1 MADIAFLGLGRM
13 GAPMAGRLVAAGHH
27 VTVWNRT
34 AARAGPLVEAGA
46 RSAGTPAGAV
56 AGRGLVIT
64 MLADPAAVDG
74 VLFGPDGAADA
85 LADGATLIE
94 MSTIGP
100 TALAGLRAKLR
111 PSVHLV
117 DAPVKGSV
125 PAATAG
131 ELEIY
136 LGGDEADAAACAEP
150 LGVLGHVTHV
160 GPLGTG
166 AAIKL
171 LVNCVTITSFA
182 LAGEVLALADR
193 LGVETPATLDALAG
207 TAIAPLVGR
216 IRARL
221 ADPDAPTE
229 FALRLAEKDLTLALD
244 HIAVDNSAVDHGV
257 PDHSAPGRGSAGRG
271 ARDGGAVGEVDG
283 DAVGEAGGGIGG
295 GVIGGAHER
304 LVAAQRDGLGD
315 RDISA
320 VLGYLRR
327 GA

>member
-1 MADIAFLGLGRM
+1 
-13 GAPMAGRLVAAGHH
+13 
-27 VTVWNRT
+27 
-34 AARAGPLVEAGA
+34 
-46 RSAGTPAGAV
+46 
-56 AGRGLVIT
+56 
-64 MLADPAAVDG
+64 
-74 VLFGPDGAADA
+74 
-85 LADGATLIE
+85 

-136 LGGDEADAAACAEP
+136 LGGDDADAAACAEP

-166 AAIKL
+166 AAVKL

-182 LAGEVLALADR
+182 LVGEVLALADR
-193 LGVETPATLDALAG
+193 LGVGTPAALDALAG

-229 FALRLAEKDLTLALD
+229 FALYLAEKDLTLALD
-244 HIAVDNSAVDHGV
+244 HSAVD
-257 PDHSAPGRGSAGRG
+257 RG
-271 ARDGGAVGEVDG
+271 AGDGGV
-283 DAVGEAGGGIGG
+283 AGGGAAGGGTGG
-295 GVIGGAHER
+295 GVIGGAHEL
-304 LVAAQRDGLGD
+304 LVAAQRDGLTPRPPGN
-315 RDISA
+315 SP
-320 VLGYLRR
+320 G
-327 GA
+327 G